1 MTAALM
7 GWIILAIAVVIIG
20 IVVLVNRSFVV
31 ESLRE
36 LRNVTWPTKEFAI
49 QGAWVTVVFILVLAT
64 FLALI
69 DWGVNSLMIWLVK

>member
-7 GWIILAIAVVIIG
+7 GWIILAVAGVVVA
-20 IVVLVNRSFVV
+20 IVVVVNRVFVV
-31 ESLRE
+31 ESLKE